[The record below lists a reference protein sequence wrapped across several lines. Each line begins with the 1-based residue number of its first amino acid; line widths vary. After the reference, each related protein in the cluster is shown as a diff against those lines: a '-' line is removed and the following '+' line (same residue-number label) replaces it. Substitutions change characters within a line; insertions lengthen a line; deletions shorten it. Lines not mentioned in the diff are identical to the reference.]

1 MKRDVIMGL
10 RGEVF
15 STRANSDK
23 RTYFFNVKENR
34 HGDLFLNIVESK
46 KHGEEGFERHSVMV
60 FEEDIEE
67 NSNSTNNEAQAFI
80 LALGGKENITD
91 TDACITRLRMSV
103 RDSSILKDNDF
114 TALGAKGVIRPDK
127 RSIQIILGTKA
138 EKVAEEIKESLNI

>member
-1 MKRDVIMGL
+1 MKQDMVMGL

-67 NSNSTNNEAQAFI
+67 FI
-80 LALGGKENITD
+80 ESFQKASDFI
-91 TDACITRLRMSV
+91 V
-103 RDSSILKDNDF
+103 RNKN
-114 TALGAKGVIRPDK
+114 KNK
-127 RSIQIILGTKA
+127 R
-138 EKVAEEIKESLNI
+138 

>member
-1 MKRDVIMGL
+1 MGL

-15 STRANSDK
+15 STRANSEN

-67 NSNSTNNEAQAFI
+67 FI
-80 LALGGKENITD
+80 ESFNKASDFI
-91 TDACITRLRMSV
+91 V
-103 RDSSILKDNDF
+103 RNKN
-114 TALGAKGVIRPDK
+114 K
-127 RSIQIILGTKA
+127 RKRF
-138 EKVAEEIKESLNI
+138 

>member
-1 MKRDVIMGL
+1 MGL

-15 STRANSDK
+15 STRANSEK

-67 NSNSTNNEAQAFI
+67 FI
-80 LALGGKENITD
+80 ESFQKASDFI
-91 TDACITRLRMSV
+91 V
-103 RDSSILKDNDF
+103 RSK
-114 TALGAKGVIRPDK
+114 K
-127 RSIQIILGTKA
+127 RR
-138 EKVAEEIKESLNI
+138 

>member
-1 MKRDVIMGL
+1 MKQEVIMGL

-34 HGDLFLNIVESK
+34 MGDLFLNIVESK

-67 NSNSTNNEAQAFI
+67 FI
-80 LALGGKENITD
+80 ESFNKAADFI
-91 TDACITRLRMSV
+91 V
-103 RDSSILKDNDF
+103 RTK
-114 TALGAKGVIRPDK
+114 K
-127 RSIQIILGTKA
+127 RR
-138 EKVAEEIKESLNI
+138 

>member
-1 MKRDVIMGL
+1 MGL

-34 HGDLFLNIVESK
+34 NGDLFLNIVESK

-67 NSNSTNNEAQAFI
+67 FVDSFQKAADFI
-80 LALGGKENITD
+80 
-91 TDACITRLRMSV
+91 V
-103 RDSSILKDNDF
+103 RK
-114 TALGAKGVIRPDK
+114 KK
-127 RSIQIILGTKA
+127 K
-138 EKVAEEIKESLNI
+138 

>member
-1 MKRDVIMGL
+1 MGL

-34 HGDLFLNIVESK
+34 NGDLFLNIVESK

-67 NSNSTNNEAQAFI
+67 FI
-80 LALGGKENITD
+80 ESFQKAAD
-91 TDACITRLRMSV
+91 FVV
-103 RDSSILKDNDF
+103 RK
-114 TALGAKGVIRPDK
+114 KKK
-127 RSIQIILGTKA
+127 R
-138 EKVAEEIKESLNI
+138 

>member
-1 MKRDVIMGL
+1 MGL

-67 NSNSTNNEAQAFI
+67 FVESFNKAADFI
-80 LALGGKENITD
+80 
-91 TDACITRLRMSV
+91 
-103 RDSSILKDNDF
+103 
-114 TALGAKGVIRPDK
+114 IRSKK
-127 RSIQIILGTKA
+127 RK
-138 EKVAEEIKESLNI
+138 

>member
-1 MKRDVIMGL
+1 MGL

-67 NSNSTNNEAQAFI
+67 FI
-80 LALGGKENITD
+80 ESFQKASDFI
-91 TDACITRLRMSV
+91 V
-103 RDSSILKDNDF
+103 RNKN
-114 TALGAKGVIRPDK
+114 KNK
-127 RSIQIILGTKA
+127 RS
-138 EKVAEEIKESLNI
+138 

>member
-1 MKRDVIMGL
+1 MGI

-15 STRANSDK
+15 STRANSEK

-67 NSNSTNNEAQAFI
+67 FI
-80 LALGGKENITD
+80 ESFNKASDFI
-91 TDACITRLRMSV
+91 V
-103 RDSSILKDNDF
+103 RNKN
-114 TALGAKGVIRPDK
+114 KNK
-127 RSIQIILGTKA
+127 RF
-138 EKVAEEIKESLNI
+138 

>member
-1 MKRDVIMGL
+1 MKQDIVMGL

-67 NSNSTNNEAQAFI
+67 FI
-80 LALGGKENITD
+80 ESFQKASDFI
-91 TDACITRLRMSV
+91 V
-103 RDSSILKDNDF
+103 RNKN
-114 TALGAKGVIRPDK
+114 KNK
-127 RSIQIILGTKA
+127 R
-138 EKVAEEIKESLNI
+138 

>member
-1 MKRDVIMGL
+1 MGL

-67 NSNSTNNEAQAFI
+67 FI
-80 LALGGKENITD
+80 ESFQKASDFI
-91 TDACITRLRMSV
+91 V
-103 RDSSILKDNDF
+103 RNKN
-114 TALGAKGVIRPDK
+114 KNK
-127 RSIQIILGTKA
+127 R
-138 EKVAEEIKESLNI
+138 